1 MSERISK
8 AELER
13 IERVD
18 QACIPSRGTQHDDPD
33 NSGLCIYCGKVLDE
47 EGAVG
52 RLVAE
57 VRRLRAL
64 VVAQA
69 DLGCCSMHE
78 RCEGGCGAELVE
90 AEAKAIRAE
99 SAPKG
104 PGTEAG
110 TRARPGS

>member
-1 MSERISK
+1 MSDRISE
-8 AELER
+8 AEMAAALDQLR
-13 IERVD
+13 RVD
-18 QACIPSRGTQHDDPD
+18 YDYPATE
-33 NSGLCIYCGKVLDE
+33 NALLFM
-47 EGAVG
+47 G

-78 RCEGGCGAELVE
+78 RCEGGWGAELVE

-110 TRARPGS
+110 TRAKPGS